1 MRFPVDPTAGTLAGD
16 GRPRPIPTRRATLG
30 LLVEVASDGFVGGV
44 VRCTSREVV
53 LRDRR
58 GRERRFSNAPGAFIV
73 DDRRVTLVADTSP
86 GRNVS
91 DEDVAVTN
99 SGSLAVPT
107 PARVARASRLLVEG
121 QHDAE
126 LVEQVW
132 GDDLRV
138 EGVVVE
144 PLHGADDLAAVVQ
157 RFRPGPDRR
166 LGVLLDHLVD
176 GTKETHIARA
186 ARHPHVLVTGH
197 PYVDIWAAVR
207 PAAVGLDAWP
217 DVPRG
222 QPWKDAVARHLGAAD
237 VHEAW
242 RLIRSSVRTWHDL
255 DRALIGA
262 VERLIDFVTE
272 ETSPDPG

>member
-16 GRPRPIPTRRATLG
+16 GGPRRIPTRRATVG

-44 VRCTSREVV
+44 VRCTSSEVV

-58 GRERRFSNAPGAFIV
+58 GRERRFGNAPGAFIV
-73 DDRRVTLVADTSP
+73 DDRRVSLLADTGPSHMTS
-86 GRNVS
+86 G
-91 DEDVAVTN
+91 EAVAVTN

-107 PARVARASRLLVEG
+107 PARVARAGRLLVEG
-121 QHDAE
+121 KHDAE

-157 RFRPGPDRR
+157 RFQPGPDRR

-176 GTKETHIARA
+176 GTKEAHIAHA

-207 PAAVGLDAWP
+207 PAAVGIDAWP

-222 QPWKDAVARHLGAAD
+222 QPWKAAIARHLGTAD

-242 RLIRSSVRTWHDL
+242 RLIRSSVRTWDDL
-255 DRALIGA
+255 DRELIGA
-262 VERLIDFVTE
+262 VERLIDFVTDE
-272 ETSPDPG
+272 ASVDPA

>member
-1 MRFPVDPTAGTLAGD
+1 MSFRVDPAASTLAGD
-16 GRPRPIPTRRATLG
+16 GGPRRIPTRRATPG

-44 VRCTSREVV
+44 VRCTPREVV

-58 GRERRFSNAPGAFIV
+58 GRERRFSNTPGAFIV
-73 DDRRVTLVADTSP
+73 DDHRVTLVADPTPAASEP
-86 GRNVS
+86 
-91 DEDVAVTN
+91 VAVTN

-157 RFRPGPDRR
+157 RFQPGPGRR

-186 ARHPHVLVTGH
+186 ARHPHVLIAGH
-197 PYVDIWAAVR
+197 PFVDIWAAVS
-207 PAAVGLDAWP
+207 PAAVGIDAWP

-222 QPWKDAVARHLGAAD
+222 ESWKAGIARHLGTDD

-242 RLIRSSVRTWHDL
+242 RMIRSSVRTWRDL

-272 ETSPDPG
+272 DQPSDPA